1 MKTTNLLQQASRHLR
16 DCLLVLGAVSCA
28 GCFRTLDP
36 SKLTCDQG
44 AGCPSGYYCAFDQ
57 KRCVPATG
65 PRDAASPADI
75 PTERGPGSGG
85 AGGVRTTVASG
96 GAGGTGGV
104 GNTGPV
110 NDAAGGVDGTAA
122 GGTTRDA
129 GDASLVDTPLGG
141 TGGDDA
147 SGPGGRGVDTG
158 AGGVVGTGGIA
169 SAGGMT
175 AKGGSTGTGDN
186 PTGGV
191 VTTGGLA
198 STGGL
203 GTAGAGTGGVV
214 STGGVASTGGMK
226 MDAGVD
232 APACP
237 NGKLC
242 GSRCVPANGCC
253 DDSGCTSPQT
263 CGGGGTPDVCG
274 CTRTTTCTA
283 KCGNIVDNCGATL
296 SCGTSACLPGQTCGT
311 SNTCICEGRQ
321 CTSICCPTAP
331 AGTASVCLASG
342 TQCGTMCNPGTHS
355 CGATEPPCYSDTDIA
370 NCGVEGGPCVDC
382 RQPNT
387 NQACGT
393 GAKCSNTCLLSQVHL
408 TACTEPVGK
417 PNCSQWQFES
427 GSAEN
432 WDSYGDS
439 STGQPTASTA
449 QHFSGS
455 WSLSQALNTPAGQTF
470 GGAFFKVLL
479 CVGKE
484 ASSVAGKAISG
495 EIRFEPP
502 PSGNTTMSVIF
513 FTDSAFT
520 NGRVPEENPRVDTTP
535 GWIGFNIP
543 FPDATGMA
551 AGIGIGIS
559 FNNGSYN
566 GTVYLDDVMLQ

>member
-1 MKTTNLLQQASRHLR
+1 M
-16 DCLLVLGAVSCA
+16 
-28 GCFRTLDP
+28 
-36 SKLTCDQG
+36 
-44 AGCPSGYYCAFDQ
+44 
-57 KRCVPATG
+57 
-65 PRDAASPADI
+65 
-75 PTERGPGSGG
+75 
-85 AGGVRTTVASG
+85 
-96 GAGGTGGV
+96 
-104 GNTGPV
+104 
-110 NDAAGGVDGTAA
+110 AAGGA
-122 GGTTRDA
+122 TRDA
-129 GDASLVDTPLGG
+129 GDASIVAAPLGG
-141 TGGDDA
+141 TGGGDA
-147 SGPGGRGVDTG
+147 PG
-158 AGGVVGTGGIA
+158 AGVVVGTGGIA
-169 SAGGMT
+169 GAGGMP
-175 AKGGSTGTGDN
+175 AKGGSTGTGGN

-191 VTTGGLA
+191 VTTGGLT

-214 STGGVASTGGMK
+214 STGGLNSTGGVK

-237 NGKLC
+237 NGKMC

-263 CGGGGTPDVCG
+263 CGGGGTPDICG

-296 SCGTSACLPGQTCGT
+296 NCGTSACLPGQTCGT

-331 AGTASVCLASG
+331 AGTTSVCLASG

-355 CGATEPPCYSDTDIA
+355 CGATEPPCYSDTDVA

-393 GAKCSNTCLLSQVHL
+393 AAKCSNTCLLSQVHL
-408 TACTEPVGK
+408 TACAEPLAK
-417 PNCSQWQFES
+417 PNCSQWEFES
-427 GSAEN
+427 GSTEN
-432 WDSYGDS
+432 WASGGDS
-439 STGQPTASTA
+439 STGQPAASTA

-455 WSLSQALNTPAGQTF
+455 WSLSQALKTPAGQDY
-470 GGAFFKVLL
+470 GSAFFKVLL

-495 EIRFEPP
+495 NIRFEPP
-502 PSGNTTMSVIF
+502 PSGNTTMNVIF
-513 FTDSAFT
+513 FTDST
-520 NGRVPEENPRVDTTP
+520 LTSSRVPEENPRVDTIS
-535 GWIGFNIP
+535 GWIGFNIG
-543 FPDATGMA
+543 FPDATGVA

-559 FNNGSYN
+559 FNVGSYN
-566 GTVYLDDVMLQ
+566 GTVYLDDVKLQ